1 MNIKEV
7 LRTNTY
13 ITGFIIA
20 LVAPVITLLLMIPL
34 IRLIMQV
41 TGNNHFVD
49 NQGILLL
56 GIIPNILFIRYF
68 MVKAQDEKTAKGLMV
83 ITAILVILFF
93 MFIHNHS
100 IELPF

>member
-1 MNIKEV
+1 MNMKEV

-20 LVAPVITLLLMIPL
+20 LVAPVITLLMLIPI

-68 MVKAQDEKTAKGLMV
+68 MVKVQDEKTAKGLTV
-83 ITAILVILFF
+83 ITTILVILFF

-100 IELPF
+100 FELPF